1 MEYFESN
8 VDVIRRQV
16 KANRTYTEIS
26 NFAVIIGFPGDTPGK
41 SPGTCGEWCIFEQK
55 IVPRGRGIVLFMKRT
70 RQTAGMH
77 PRDLLDIGLQ

>member
-26 NFAVIIGFPGDTPGK
+26 NLFKQNFPEVRRGFSERNLRLFCSKHGITKMNDAEVDAIIQDFV
-41 SPGTCGEWCIFEQK
+41 SE
-55 IVPRGRGIVLFMKRT
+55 VSS
-70 RQTAGMH
+70 
-77 PRDLLDIGLQ
+77 LQFIRREIN